1 MAGFRDRADLEA
13 KLDAIDAQI
22 DDLCMRL
29 QPVIGSSSD
38 AVLAGM
44 PPLHRAKLQATLA
57 YVMNALF
64 YTYLRLQGAA
74 PHDHPVHRN
83 MQLLQQAFEKISAV
97 EQLPSLNDNATTRF
111 EQADN

>member
-1 MAGFRDRADLEA
+1 MVGFRDRADLEA

-29 QPVIGSSSD
+29 QPVIGSSSE

-44 PPLHRAKLQATLA
+44 PPLHRAKMQATLA

-74 PHDHPVHRN
+74 PQEHPVHRN
-83 MQLLQQAFEKISAV
+83 MKLLQQAFDKISAA
-97 EQLPSLNDNATTRF
+97 EQLPFPDGNATTRF
-111 EQADN
+111 QPADC